1 MGVDRDSP
9 ASCVLCRRTFDG
21 HHDQTKE
28 QTIFAYERHAPA
40 CLRLFARKKIV
51 GRRLTVR
58 CGSLLGEERL
68 YGKIAKMSSRKASEL
83 LFLVEFDGGG
93 FEWTSLRGA
102 ELDARLVVA
111 TTGGKRARGS
121 DAGRAEND
129 DDGDDDDD
137 DDDNDDDDDDDDEEE
152 EDGASPVPGGKRSG
166 GRSSAATTP
175 ATATSPVPHRAQSA
189 LMHERAGVLRRLID
203 GGKASKLVPLHTA
216 VVAASNS
223 ERSPFATFVVANSR
237 FVWDA
242 LVEIEHAQAQAQA
255 QAAQMQAT
263 PSSASE
269 QPRTAAAACSFTS
282 GVLSALRLA
291 HARRDWAVAGYEALP
306 RAIRDLRS
314 RFHRRGTSGSS
325 SGERKR
331 WRR

>member
-1 MGVDRDSP
+1 
-9 ASCVLCRRTFDG
+9 
-21 HHDQTKE
+21 
-28 QTIFAYERHAPA
+28 
-40 CLRLFARKKIV
+40 
-51 GRRLTVR
+51 
-58 CGSLLGEERL
+58 
-68 YGKIAKMSSRKASEL
+68 
-83 LFLVEFDGGG
+83 
-93 FEWTSLRGA
+93 
-102 ELDARLVVA
+102 
-111 TTGGKRARGS
+111 
-121 DAGRAEND
+121 
-129 DDGDDDDD
+129 
-137 DDDNDDDDDDDDEEE
+137 
-152 EDGASPVPGGKRSG
+152 
-166 GRSSAATTP
+166 
-175 ATATSPVPHRAQSA
+175 
-189 LMHERAGVLRRLID
+189 MHERAGVLRRLID

-242 LVEIEHAQAQAQA
+242 LVEIERAQAQAQAQA

-263 PSSASE
+263 PSSSASE